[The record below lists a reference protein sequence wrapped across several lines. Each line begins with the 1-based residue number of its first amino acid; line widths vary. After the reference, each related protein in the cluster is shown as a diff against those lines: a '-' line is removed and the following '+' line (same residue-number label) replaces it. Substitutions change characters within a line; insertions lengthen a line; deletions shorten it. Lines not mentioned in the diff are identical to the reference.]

1 MVFAVYRD
9 FAEFLNVLAHS
20 IRAGILR
27 LRAATEAPR
36 MRVGSGLLLMG
47 IVAVL
52 VRTSGYTALADAIAL
67 GYLALATRMIHRG
80 GLTAPTLRAVPVQ
93 PPAGAV
99 SEPS

>member
-1 MVFAVYRD
+1 
-9 FAEFLNVLAHS
+9 
-20 IRAGILR
+20 
-27 LRAATEAPR
+27 

-67 GYLALATRMIHRG
+67 GYLAVATTMIHRSR
-80 GLTAPTLRAVPVQ
+80 LTTPTLRAVPVQ
-93 PPAGAV
+93 PSAGIA